1 VRRHPAIAPGIWG
14 VVAAIRRWP
23 LAMPYLL
30 GSLLLVLAPLALAAA
45 LAFTDYFG
53 FRAPEFTGVANLA
66 RLAGDRTFWDAV
78 GVSALVAVVVV
89 PLRLLLA
96 VGAALLLARRPG
108 FDGRGATTAVGRTS
122 AYLPSV
128 IPDAA
133 WALLWLWILNPLY
146 GPLPALLGVLGVPD
160 PGFLTT
166 PWGARLGLVLVM
178 AFQVG
183 EAFIVALAART
194 AIPARL
200 HEAIEVEGGSAWFAM
215 TRVTLPLM
223 APIVLVLAVRDVV
236 VVVQNAFVPALLVT
250 GGGPANATLTAPLLI
265 YRRAFEYGELGYA
278 STLSVTL
285 LVLTGIAAAFPLWL
299 AARLA
304 ARQRTR
310 A

>member
-1 VRRHPAIAPGIWG
+1 MRGGRGA
-14 VVAAIRRWP
+14 RRWP
-23 LAMPYLL
+23 LALPYLL
-30 GSLLLVLAPLALAAA
+30 GSALLVIAPLALAAA

-53 FRAPEFTGVANLA
+53 FRAPEFTGGDNLA
-66 RLAGDRTFWDAV
+66 RLAGDDTFWDAV
-78 GVSALVAVVVV
+78 GVSALVAAVVV

-96 VGAALLLARRPG
+96 VGAALLLARR
-108 FDGRGATTAVGRTS
+108 RGARTAVGRAAT
-122 AYLPSV
+122 YLPSV

-146 GPLPALLGVLGVPD
+146 GPLPALLGAFGVPD

-285 LVLTGIAAAFPLWL
+285 LVLTGIAAALPLWL

>member
-1 VRRHPAIAPGIWG
+1 MSRR
-14 VVAAIRRWP
+14 IRRWP
-23 LAMPYLL
+23 LALPYLV
-30 GSLLLVLAPLALAAA
+30 GSSLLVLAPLGLAAA
-45 LAFTDYFG
+45 LAFTDYYG
-53 FRAPEFTGVANLA
+53 FRAPEWTGVDNLV
-66 RLAGDRTFWDAV
+66 RLVGDGDFWDAV
-78 GVSALVAVVVV
+78 GISALVAVVVV

-96 VGAALLLARRPG
+96 VGAALLLARR
-108 FDGRGATTAVGRTS
+108 RGARTAVGRVAT
-122 AYLPSV
+122 YLPSV

-146 GPLPALLGVLGVPD
+146 GPLPALLGVLGIPD

-183 EAFIVALAART
+183 EAFVVALAART

-200 HEAIEVEGGSAWFAM
+200 HEAIQVEGGSAWFAM

-250 GGGPANATLTAPLLI
+250 DGGPANATLTAPLLI

-285 LVLTGIAAAFPLWL
+285 LVLTGIAAALPLWL

-304 ARQRTR
+304 ARQRTH

>member
-1 VRRHPAIAPGIWG
+1 M
-14 VVAAIRRWP
+14 RRWP
-23 LAMPYLL
+23 LAVPYLL
-30 GSLLLVLAPLALAAA
+30 GSLLLVLAPLTLAAA
-45 LAFTDYFG
+45 LAFTNYFG
-53 FRAPEFTGVANLA
+53 FRAPEFTGVDNLV
-66 RLAGDRTFWDAV
+66 RLAGDRTFWHAV
-78 GVSALVAVVVV
+78 GVSALVAGVVV

-96 VGAALLLARRPG
+96 VGAALLLARR
-108 FDGRGATTAVGRTS
+108 GATTAIGRAS
-122 AYLPSV
+122 AYLPSA

-146 GPLPALLGVLGVPD
+146 GPLPALLGVLGIPD

-166 PWGARLGLVLVM
+166 PWGARLGLALVL
-178 AFQVG
+178 AFQLG

-194 AIPARL
+194 AIPTHL
-200 HEAIEVEGGSAWFAM
+200 HEAIEVEGGSAWFTM

-250 GGGPANATLTAPLLI
+250 GGGPVNATLTAPLLI

-285 LVLTGIAAAFPLWL
+285 LVLTGIAAALPLWL

>member
-1 VRRHPAIAPGIWG
+1 V
-14 VVAAIRRWP
+14 RRWP
-23 LAMPYLL
+23 LAGPYLL
-30 GSLLLVLAPLALAAA
+30 GSALLVLVPLGVACA

-53 FRAPEFTGVANLA
+53 FRPPEFTGAANLE
-66 RLAGDRTFWDAV
+66 RLVGDGAFWRGV
-78 GVSALVAVVVV
+78 GVSAVVAVVVV

-96 VGAALLLARRPG
+96 VGAALLLARR
-108 FDGRGATTAVGRTS
+108 RGAGTAIGRAA

-146 GPLPALLGVLGVPD
+146 GPLPALLGALGIPD

-166 PWGARLGLVLVM
+166 PWGARLGLALVM

-183 EAFIVALAART
+183 EAFVVALATRA
-194 AIPARL
+194 AIPRHL
-200 HEAIEVEGGSAWFAM
+200 HDAVTLEGGTPWFAM

-223 APIVLVLAVRDVV
+223 APVVLVLAVRDVV

-250 GGGPANATLTAPLLI
+250 GGGPADATLTAPLLI

-278 STLSVTL
+278 STLSVALLALTTL
-285 LVLTGIAAAFPLWL
+285 AAALPLWL

-310 A
+310 T

>member
-1 VRRHPAIAPGIWG
+1 MSRPTRIREAV
-14 VVAAIRRWP
+14 RRWP
-23 LAMPYLL
+23 LAVPYLV
-30 GSLLLVLAPLALAAA
+30 GSFLLVLAPLALAAA

-53 FRAPEFTGVANLA
+53 FRAPEFTGTDNLV
-66 RLAGDRTFWDAV
+66 RLTGDRAFWDAV

-89 PLRLLLA
+89 PLRLFLA
-96 VGAALLLARRPG
+96 VGAALLLARR
-108 FDGRGATTAVGRTS
+108 RGAMATVGRS
-122 AYLPSV
+122 AAYLPSV

-146 GPLPALLGVLGVPD
+146 GPLPALLGALGVPD

-183 EAFIVALAART
+183 EAFTVALAART
-194 AIPARL
+194 AIPSRL
-200 HEAIEVEGGSAWFAM
+200 HEAIEIEGGSAWFAM

-223 APIVLVLAVRDVV
+223 APIVIVLAVRDVV
-236 VVVQNAFVPALLVT
+236 IVVQNAFVPALLVT
-250 GGGPANATLTAPLLI
+250 EGGPANATLTAPLLI

-285 LVLTGIAAAFPLWL
+285 LALTGLAAALPLWI

-304 ARQRTR
+304 VRQRTH

>member
-1 VRRHPAIAPGIWG
+1 MRR
-14 VVAAIRRWP
+14 RP
-23 LAMPYLL
+23 LAIPYLV
-30 GSLLLVLAPLALAAA
+30 GSVLLVLVPLALAAA

-53 FRAPEFTGVANLA
+53 FRAPEFTGADNLA
-66 RLAGDRTFWDAV
+66 RVAGDDTFWAAV
-78 GVSALVAVVVV
+78 GVSALVAAVVV
-89 PLRLLLA
+89 PLRLSLA
-96 VGAALLLARRPG
+96 VGAALLLARR
-108 FDGRGATTAVGRTS
+108 RGARTAVGRAA
-122 AYLPSV
+122 AYLPSA

-146 GPLPALLGVLGVPD
+146 GPLPALLGVLGIPD

-183 EAFIVALAART
+183 EAFVVALAARI
-194 AIPARL
+194 AIPPRL

-236 VVVQNAFVPALLVT
+236 VVVQNAFVPALLLT

-285 LVLTGIAAAFPLWL
+285 LVLTGIAAALPLLL

-310 A
+310 G

>member
-1 VRRHPAIAPGIWG
+1 
-14 VVAAIRRWP
+14 
-23 LAMPYLL
+23 
-30 GSLLLVLAPLALAAA
+30 LLLVLTPLLLALG
-45 LAFTDYFG
+45 LAFTSYFG
-53 FRAPEFTGVANLA
+53 FRAPVPTGLDNLSRLVA
-66 RLAGDRTFWDAV
+66 DTVFWKAV
-78 GVSALVAVVVV
+78 GISAMIALVVV

-96 VGAALLLARRPG
+96 VGAALLLSRR
-108 FDGRGATTAVGRTS
+108 RGATSAVGRAS

-128 IPDAA
+128 VPDAA

-146 GPLPALLGVLGVPD
+146 GPLPALLGALGVPD

-166 PWGARLGLVLVM
+166 PWGARLGLVLVL

-183 EAFIVALAART
+183 EAFVVALAARA

-200 HEAIEVEGGSAWFAM
+200 HEAIEVEGGSPWFAT

-223 APIVLVLAVRDVV
+223 LPIVLVLAVRDVV

-250 GGGPANATLTAPLLI
+250 EGGPANATLTAPLLI

-285 LVLTGIAAAFPLWL
+285 LVLTGLAAALPLWL

-304 ARQRTR
+304 ARQRSR

>member
-1 VRRHPAIAPGIWG
+1 MK
-14 VVAAIRRWP
+14 RWP
-23 LAMPYLL
+23 LAAPYLL

-53 FRAPEFTGVANLA
+53 FRAPEFTGTTNLT
-66 RLAGDRTFWDAV
+66 RLAGDAAFWDAV
-78 GVSALVAVVVV
+78 GISALVAVIVV
-89 PLRLLLA
+89 PLRLFLA
-96 VGAALLLARRPG
+96 VGAALLLARR
-108 FDGRGATTAVGRTS
+108 RGARTAVGRAA

-128 IPDAA
+128 VPDAA

-146 GPLPALLGVLGVPD
+146 GPLPALLGALGVPD

-166 PWGARLGLVLVM
+166 PWGARLGLALVM

-183 EAFIVALAART
+183 EAFVVALAART
-194 AIPARL
+194 AIPPRL
-200 HEAIEVEGGSAWFAM
+200 HEAIEIEGGSPWFAM

-285 LVLTGIAAAFPLWL
+285 LVLTGLAAALPLWL

-310 A
+310 I

>member
-1 VRRHPAIAPGIWG
+1 V
-14 VVAAIRRWP
+14 RRWP
-23 LAMPYLL
+23 LAAPYLV
-30 GSLLLVLAPLALAAA
+30 GSVLLVLAPLALAAG

-53 FRAPEFTGVANLA
+53 FRAPEFTGADNLT
-66 RLAGDRTFWDAV
+66 RLAGDSTFWDAV

-89 PLRLLLA
+89 PLRLFLA
-96 VGAALLLARRPG
+96 VSAALLLARR
-108 FDGRGATTAVGRTS
+108 RGARTAIGRAA

-133 WALLWLWILNPLY
+133 WALLWLWLLNPLY
-146 GPLPALLGVLGVPD
+146 GPLPALLGALGIPD

-183 EAFIVALAART
+183 EAFVVALAART
-194 AIPARL
+194 AIPPRL
-200 HEAIEVEGGSAWFAM
+200 HEAIEIEGGSAWFAM

-250 GGGPANATLTAPLLI
+250 DGGPANATLTAPLLI

-278 STLSVTL
+278 STLSVAL

>member
-1 VRRHPAIAPGIWG
+1 M
-14 VVAAIRRWP
+14 P
-23 LAMPYLL
+23 LAAPYLL
-30 GSLLLVLAPLALAAA
+30 GSALLVLAPLGLAAA

-53 FRAPEFTGVANLA
+53 FRAPEPTGTDNLA
-66 RLAGDRTFWDAV
+66 RLAGDQVFWAAV
-78 GVSALVAVVVV
+78 GTSALVAAVAV
-89 PLRLLLA
+89 PLRLFLA
-96 VGAALLLARRPG
+96 VGAALLLARR
-108 FDGRGATTAVGRTS
+108 RGARTALGRVA

-128 IPDAA
+128 VPDAA

-146 GPLPALLGVLGVPD
+146 GPLPALLGVLGLPD

-183 EAFIVALAART
+183 EAFVVALAARL
-194 AIPARL
+194 AIPSRL
-200 HEAIEVEGGSAWFAM
+200 HEAVAVEGGSPWFAM

-223 APIVLVLAVRDVV
+223 APVVLVLAVRDVV

-250 GGGPANATLTAPLLI
+250 DGGPVDATLTAPLVI

-278 STLSVTL
+278 STLSVAL

-304 ARQRTR
+304 GRQRV

>member
-1 VRRHPAIAPGIWG
+1 VSRPTGIRE
-14 VVAAIRRWP
+14 AARRWP
-23 LAMPYLL
+23 LAAPYLV
-30 GSLLLVLAPLALAAA
+30 GSFLLVLVPLALAAA

-53 FRAPEFTGVANLA
+53 FRAPEFTGTDNLV
-66 RLAGDRTFWDAV
+66 RLTGDGAFWDAI

-89 PLRLLLA
+89 PLRLFLA
-96 VGAALLLARRPG
+96 VGAALLLARR
-108 FDGRGATTAVGRTS
+108 RGAMATVGRS
-122 AYLPSV
+122 AAYLPSV

-146 GPLPALLGVLGVPD
+146 GPLPALLGALGVPD

-183 EAFIVALAART
+183 EAFTVALAART

-200 HEAIEVEGGSAWFAM
+200 HEAIEIEGGSAWFAM

-223 APIVLVLAVRDVV
+223 APIVIVLAVRDVV
-236 VVVQNAFVPALLVT
+236 IVVQNAFVPALLVT
-250 GGGPANATLTAPLLI
+250 EGGPANATLTAPLLI

-285 LVLTGIAAAFPLWL
+285 LALTGLAAALPLWI

-304 ARQRTR
+304 VRQRTH

>member
-1 VRRHPAIAPGIWG
+1 MRRT
-14 VVAAIRRWP
+14 AAVWRSP
-23 LAMPYLL
+23 LALPYLL
-30 GSLLLVLAPLALAAA
+30 GSLLLVLAPLALAAV

-53 FRAPEFTGVANLA
+53 FRAPEFTGFGNVV
-66 RLAGDRTFWDAV
+66 RVAGDGAFWSSV
-78 GVSALVAVVVV
+78 GVSALVAAVVV

-96 VGAALLLARRPG
+96 VGAALLLAR
-108 FDGRGATTAVGRTS
+108 GRSATTTVGRAS

-146 GPLPALLGVLGVPD
+146 GPLPALLGALGVPD

-183 EAFIVALAART
+183 EAFTVALAARI

-200 HEAIEVEGGSAWFAM
+200 HEAIELEGGSAWFAM

-223 APIVLVLAVRDVV
+223 APIVIVLAVRDVV

-250 GGGPANATLTAPLLI
+250 GGGPVNATLTAPLLI

-285 LVLTGIAAAFPLWL
+285 LVLTGLAAALPLWL

-310 A
+310 Q

>member
-1 VRRHPAIAPGIWG
+1 MRRPTPT
-14 VVAAIRRWP
+14 AARWP
-23 LAMPYLL
+23 LALPYLL
-30 GSLLLVLAPLALAAA
+30 GSAFLVFAPLALAVA
-45 LAFTDYFG
+45 LAFTDYYG
-53 FRAPEFTGVANLA
+53 FRPPEFTGAGNIV
-66 RLAGDRTFWDAV
+66 RLAGDRTFWNAV
-78 GVSALVAVVVV
+78 GVSALVAAVVV

-96 VGAALLLARRPG
+96 VGAALLLAERRQAR
-108 FDGRGATTAVGRTS
+108 GRSTTAVGRAC

-146 GPLPALLGVLGVPD
+146 GPLPALLGALGIPD

-166 PWGARLGLVLVM
+166 TWGARLGLMLVM

-183 EAFIVALAART
+183 EAFVVALAARA

-200 HEAIEVEGGSAWFAM
+200 YEAIDTEGGSAWFAT
-215 TRVTLPLM
+215 TRLTLPLM

-236 VVVQNAFVPALLVT
+236 LVVQNAFVPALLVT

-278 STLSVTL
+278 STLSVAL
-285 LVLTGIAAAFPLWL
+285 LVLTGIAVALPLWI

-304 ARQRTR
+304 AHQRTR
-310 A
+310 SG

>member
-1 VRRHPAIAPGIWG
+1 MRRS
-14 VVAAIRRWP
+14 P
-23 LAMPYLL
+23 LALPYLL
-30 GSLLLVLAPLALAAA
+30 GSALLVLAPLVLAGA

-53 FRAPEFTGVANLA
+53 FRAPEFTGADNLV
-66 RLAGDRTFWDAV
+66 RLMGDRTFWAAV
-78 GVSALVAVVVV
+78 GVSALVAAVVV
-89 PLRLLLA
+89 PFRLLLA
-96 VGAALLLARRPG
+96 IGAALLLARR
-108 FDGRGATTAVGRTS
+108 RGATGAVGRTS

-128 IPDAA
+128 VPDAA

-146 GPLPALLGVLGVPD
+146 GPLPALLDVLGIPD

-215 TRVTLPLM
+215 SRVTLPLM
-223 APIVLVLAVRDVV
+223 VPIVLVLAVRDVV

-250 GGGPANATLTAPLLI
+250 DGGPANATLTAPLLI

-278 STLSVTL
+278 STLSLTL
-285 LVLTGIAAAFPLWL
+285 LVLTGIAAALPLWL

-304 ARQRTR
+304 ARQQTR

>member
-1 VRRHPAIAPGIWG
+1 V
-14 VVAAIRRWP
+14 RRWP
-23 LAMPYLL
+23 LALPYLL
-30 GSLLLVLAPLALAAA
+30 GSLLLVIAPFGLAIG

-53 FRAPEFTGVANLA
+53 FRAPEFTGTRNVVRIVEDA
-66 RLAGDRTFWDAV
+66 TFWDAV
-78 GVSALVAVVVV
+78 GISALIAIIVV

-96 VGAALLLARRPG
+96 VGAALLLARR
-108 FDGRGATTAVGRTS
+108 RGVLTGVGRAS

-146 GPLPALLGVLGVPD
+146 GPLPALLGVFGIPD

-166 PWGARLGLVLVM
+166 PWGARLGLVLVL

-183 EAFIVALAART
+183 EAFIVAIAARL
-194 AIPARL
+194 AIPVRL
-200 HEAIEVEGGSAWFAM
+200 HEAMGLEGGSAWFTM

-223 APIVLVLAVRDVV
+223 APIILVLAVRDLVI
-236 VVVQNAFVPALLVT
+236 VVQNAFVPTLLVT
-250 GGGPANATLTAPLLI
+250 EGGPANATLTAPLLI

-285 LVLTGIAAAFPLWL
+285 LVLTALAATLPLWL

-304 ARQRTR
+304 THHRTR

>member
-1 VRRHPAIAPGIWG
+1 MRRQR
-14 VVAAIRRWP
+14 AALGRWP

-30 GSLLLVLAPLALAAA
+30 GSLLLVLAPLAVAAA

-53 FRAPEFTGVANLA
+53 FRAPEFTGVDNLA
-66 RLAGDRTFWDAV
+66 RLAGDRMFWDAV
-78 GVSALVAVVVV
+78 GISALVAVVVV

-96 VGAALLLARRPG
+96 VGAALLLARR
-108 FDGRGATTAVGRTS
+108 RGARTAVGRAA
-122 AYLPSV
+122 AYLPSA

-146 GPLPALLGVLGVPD
+146 GPLPALLGALGVPD

-166 PWGARLGLVLVM
+166 PWGARLGLVLVL

-183 EAFIVALAART
+183 EAFIVALAARI
-194 AIPARL
+194 AIPVRL

-223 APIVLVLAVRDVV
+223 APIVIVLAVRDVV
-236 VVVQNAFVPALLVT
+236 VVMQNSFVPALLVT
-250 GGGPANATLTAPLLI
+250 GGDPANATLTAPLLI

-285 LVLTGIAAAFPLWL
+285 LVLTGVAAALPLWL
-299 AARLA
+299 ASRLA

>member
-1 VRRHPAIAPGIWG
+1 MRRS
-14 VVAAIRRWP
+14 P
-23 LAMPYLL
+23 LALPYLV
-30 GSLLLVLAPLALAAA
+30 GSALLVLTPLVLALGLA
-45 LAFTDYFG
+45 LTSYFG
-53 FRAPEFTGVANLA
+53 FRPPELTGLDNLA
-66 RLAGDRTFWDAV
+66 RLVADATFWKAV
-78 GVSALVAVVVV
+78 GVSALVALVVV

-96 VGAALLLARRPG
+96 VGAALLLARR
-108 FDGRGATTAVGRTS
+108 RGAATSVGRAS

-146 GPLPALLGVLGVPD
+146 GPLPALLDDLGVPD

-166 PWGARLGLVLVM
+166 PWGARAGLVLVM

-183 EAFIVALAART
+183 EAFVVALAARA

-200 HEAIEVEGGSAWFAM
+200 HEAIAVEGGSAWFAM

-223 APIVLVLAVRDVV
+223 LPIVLVLAVRDVV

-250 GGGPANATLTAPLLI
+250 GGGPADATLTAPLLI

-278 STLSVTL
+278 STLSVAL
-285 LVLTGIAAAFPLWL
+285 LVLTGLAAALPLWM

-304 ARQRTR
+304 GRQRTR
-310 A
+310 S

>member
-1 VRRHPAIAPGIWG
+1 M
-14 VVAAIRRWP
+14 RRWP
-23 LAMPYLL
+23 LAAPYLL
-30 GSLLLVLAPLALAAA
+30 GSLLLVLVPLALAAA

-53 FRAPEFTGVANLA
+53 FRAPQYTGADNLV
-66 RLAGDRTFWDAV
+66 RLAGDSAFWNAV
-78 GVSALVAVVVV
+78 GISALVAVVVV
-89 PLRLLLA
+89 PLRLFLA
-96 VGAALLLARRPG
+96 VGAALLLARR
-108 FDGRGATTAVGRTS
+108 RGARTAVGRAA

-146 GPLPALLGVLGVPD
+146 GPLPALLGALGIPD

-166 PWGARLGLVLVM
+166 PWGARLGLALVM

-183 EAFIVALAART
+183 EAFVVALAART

-200 HEAIEVEGGSAWFAM
+200 HEAIAIEGGSPWFAM

-285 LVLTGIAAAFPLWL
+285 LVLTGVAAALPLWL

-304 ARQRTR
+304 TRQRTR
-310 A
+310 S

>member
-1 VRRHPAIAPGIWG
+1 M
-14 VVAAIRRWP
+14 RRWP
-23 LAMPYLL
+23 LALPYLL
-30 GSLLLVLAPLALAAA
+30 GSALLVLAPLTMAAA
-45 LAFTDYFG
+45 LAFTDYYG
-53 FRAPEFTGVANLA
+53 FRAPDFTGIDNLV
-66 RLAGDRTFWDAV
+66 RLAGDRLFWEAV
-78 GVSALVAVVVV
+78 GVSALVAAFVV

-96 VGAALLLARRPG
+96 VGAALLLAHR
-108 FDGRGATTAVGRTS
+108 RGATTAVGRVS
-122 AYLPSV
+122 AYLPST

-133 WALLWLWILNPLY
+133 WALLWLWLLNPLY
-146 GPLPALLGVLGVPD
+146 GPLPALLGVFGVGD

-166 PWGARLGLVLVM
+166 PWGARFGLVLVL

-183 EAFIVALAART
+183 EAFVVALAART

-200 HEAIEVEGGSAWFAM
+200 HEAIEIEGGSAWFAL

-223 APIVLVLAVRDVV
+223 APILVVLAVRDLV

-304 ARQRTR
+304 ARQRSR
-310 A
+310 S

>member
-1 VRRHPAIAPGIWG
+1 MEDEHRFDEATGSGGEGPVRRS
-14 VVAAIRRWP
+14 P
-23 LAMPYLL
+23 LALPYLL
-30 GSLLLVLAPLALAAA
+30 GSLLLVLTPLLLALG
-45 LAFTDYFG
+45 LAFTSYFG
-53 FRAPEFTGVANLA
+53 FRAPVPTGSRTCRGSSPTRCSGERSASA
-66 RLAGDRTFWDAV
+66 RWSPWSSCRSGCSWPWGR
-78 GVSALVAVVVV
+78 
-89 PLRLLLA
+89 PCCCR
-96 VGAALLLARRPG
+96 GAAGRPPRW
-108 FDGRGATTAVGRTS
+108 DGAS

-146 GPLPALLGVLGVPD
+146 GPLPALLEALGVPD

-166 PWGARLGLVLVM
+166 PWGARLGLVLVL

-183 EAFIVALAART
+183 EAFVVALAAR
-194 AIPARL
+194 AVIPARL
-200 HEAIEVEGGSAWFAM
+200 HEAIEVEGGSPWFAT

-223 APIVLVLAVRDVV
+223 LPIVLVLAVRDVV

-250 GGGPANATLTAPLLI
+250 EGGPANATLTAPLLI

-285 LVLTGIAAAFPLWL
+285 LVLTGLAAALPLWL

>member
-1 VRRHPAIAPGIWG
+1 V
-14 VVAAIRRWP
+14 
-23 LAMPYLL
+23 
-30 GSLLLVLAPLALAAA
+30 GSALLVLAPLVLAAA

-53 FRAPEFTGVANLA
+53 FRAPEFTGTGNVA
-66 RLAGDRTFWDAV
+66 RLAADRGFWDAV
-78 GVSALVAVVVV
+78 GISALVAAVVV
-89 PLRLLLA
+89 PLRLFLA
-96 VGAALLLARRPG
+96 VGAALLLARR
-108 FDGRGATTAVGRTS
+108 RGARSAVGRAA

-146 GPLPALLGVLGVPD
+146 GPLPALLGALGVPD

-166 PWGARLGLVLVM
+166 TWGARLGLVLVM

-183 EAFIVALAART
+183 EAFVVALAARL

-200 HEAIEVEGGSAWFAM
+200 HEAIEVEGGTPWFAM

-223 APIVLVLAVRDVV
+223 APVVLVLAVRDVV

-278 STLSVTL
+278 STLSMTL
-285 LVLTGIAAAFPLWL
+285 LVLTCVAAAFPLWL

-304 ARQRTR
+304 VRQRTR

>member
-1 VRRHPAIAPGIWG
+1 MRRS
-14 VVAAIRRWP
+14 P
-23 LAMPYLL
+23 LALPYLL
-30 GSLLLVLAPLALAAA
+30 GSLLLVLTPLLLALG
-45 LAFTDYFG
+45 LAFTSYFG
-53 FRAPEFTGVANLA
+53 FRAPVPTGLDNLSRLVA
-66 RLAGDRTFWDAV
+66 DTVFWKAV
-78 GVSALVAVVVV
+78 GISAMIALVVV

-96 VGAALLLARRPG
+96 VGAALLLSRR
-108 FDGRGATTAVGRTS
+108 RGATSAVGRAS

-146 GPLPALLGVLGVPD
+146 GPLPALLGALGVPD

-166 PWGARLGLVLVM
+166 PWGARLGLVLVL

-183 EAFIVALAART
+183 EAFVVALAARA

-200 HEAIEVEGGSAWFAM
+200 HEAIEVEGGSPWFAT

-223 APIVLVLAVRDVV
+223 LPIVLVLAVRDVV

-250 GGGPANATLTAPLLI
+250 EGGPANATLTAPLLI

-285 LVLTGIAAAFPLWL
+285 LVLTGLAAALPLWL

-304 ARQRTR
+304 ARQRSR

>member
-1 VRRHPAIAPGIWG
+1 M
-14 VVAAIRRWP
+14 RRWP
-23 LAMPYLL
+23 LAAPYLV
-30 GSLLLVLAPLALAAA
+30 GSCLLVLAPLALAAV

-53 FRAPEFTGVANLA
+53 FVAPEFTGTGNLT

-78 GVSALVAVVVV
+78 GVSALIVVVVV

-96 VGAALLLARRPG
+96 VGAALLLARR
-108 FDGRGATTAVGRTS
+108 RGARTAIGRAA
-122 AYLPSV
+122 AYLPST

-146 GPLPALLGVLGVPD
+146 GPLPALLGALGLPD

-166 PWGARLGLVLVM
+166 PWGARLGLALVM
-178 AFQVG
+178 TFQVG
-183 EAFIVALAART
+183 EAFVVALAARI
-194 AIPARL
+194 AIPGHL

-250 GGGPANATLTAPLLI
+250 DGGPANATLTAPLVI

-285 LVLTGIAAAFPLWL
+285 LVLTGIAAVFPLWL

>member
-1 VRRHPAIAPGIWG
+1 VRRRPATAAGGRLRYLG
-14 VVAAIRRWP
+14 VVAMRRSP
-23 LAMPYLL
+23 LAVPYLL
-30 GSLLLVLAPLALAAA
+30 GSCLLVLAPLALAGV

-53 FRAPEFTGVANLA
+53 FRAPEFTGVDNLV
-66 RLAGDRTFWDAV
+66 RLAGDRTFWPAV
-78 GVSALVAVVVV
+78 GVSALVAAVVV

-96 VGAALLLARRPG
+96 VGAALLLARR
-108 FDGRGATTAVGRTS
+108 RGAATAVGRVS
-122 AYLPSV
+122 AYLPSA

-133 WALLWLWILNPLY
+133 WALLWLWILNPLH
-146 GPLPALLGVLGVPD
+146 GPLPALLGAFGVGD

-166 PWGARLGLVLVM
+166 PWGARLGLVLVL
-178 AFQVG
+178 AFQLG
-183 EAFIVALAART
+183 EAFIVALAARA
-194 AIPARL
+194 AIPLRL
-200 HEAIEVEGGSAWFAM
+200 HEAIEVEGGSAWFAL

-236 VVVQNAFVPALLVT
+236 VVGQNAFVPALLVT

-285 LVLTGIAAAFPLWL
+285 LVLTGIAAALPLWL

>member
-1 VRRHPAIAPGIWG
+1 V
-14 VVAAIRRWP
+14 RRWP
-23 LAMPYLL
+23 LALPYLA
-30 GSLLLVLAPLALAAA
+30 GSFLLVLVPLALAAR

-53 FRAPEFTGVANLA
+53 FRAPEFTGTDNLGRLA
-66 RLAGDRTFWDAV
+66 RDTLFWNAV
-78 GVSALVAVVVV
+78 GASALVAVVVV

-96 VGAALLLARRPG
+96 VGAALLLARR
-108 FDGRGATTAVGRTS
+108 RGATAAVGRAA
-122 AYLPSV
+122 AYLPSA

-146 GPLPALLGVLGVPD
+146 GPLPALLGALGIPD

-166 PWGARLGLVLVM
+166 TWGARLGLVLVM

-183 EAFIVALAART
+183 EAFIVALAARA

-200 HEAIEVEGGSAWFAM
+200 HEAIEVEGGSAWFAT

-223 APIVLVLAVRDVV
+223 APVVLVLAVRDLV

-250 GGGPANATLTAPLLI
+250 DGGPVNATLTAPLLI

-285 LVLTGIAAAFPLWL
+285 LVLTAAAAALPLWL

-304 ARQRTR
+304 TRQRTR
-310 A
+310 V